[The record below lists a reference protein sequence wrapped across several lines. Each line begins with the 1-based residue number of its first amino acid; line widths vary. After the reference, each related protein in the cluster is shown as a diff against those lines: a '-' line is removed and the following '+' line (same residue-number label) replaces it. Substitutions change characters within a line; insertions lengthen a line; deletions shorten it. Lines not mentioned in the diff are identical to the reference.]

1 LQSKAGD
8 LLLHR
13 AGSGFS
19 RFMAER
25 KADFA
30 DVRNSHVDHAI

>member
-1 LQSKAGD
+1 LKSKAGD
-8 LLLHR
+8 PLQHW
-13 AGSGFS
+13 AVSGFS

-25 KADFA
+25 KLDFA

>member
-1 LQSKAGD
+1 LKSKAGD
-8 LLLHR
+8 QLLLW
-13 AGSGFS
+13 AVFGFS